1 MGRLPG
7 SLNKKTI
14 ERMKLEEPV
23 ATVEV
28 VAAEPPVGLHEDK
41 TNTAH
46 GTDGTYEEPESGS
59 LLSFVEYN
67 APGGDRWRAEGGAQ
81 LCKDFD
87 IAVAHVNQLEEW
99 HATFAPQEQM
109 WLVLRRIYTVAPL
122 LGESTADD
130 LRRWTAAELA
140 LSLGLDEKIIEGI
153 LSEARLRWRRARV
166 QSGIDRGS
174 DRKEGRS
181 EVRALTTE
189 EVEKLVMRYGFNFIS
204 DEEERRW
211 VANRCRDLEPYLEDE
226 GARSIARNAIQQELH
241 IYFVLDRRIQRLR
254 EIEPAGSDDD
264 IQRKREGIDDRILEL
279 IEARQKAV
287 TSYENTRKTLGDT
300 PAQRK
305 SIGQRMEFHDCMS
318 GVIEA
323 VQEYYSNDNH
333 ALIDGLYTAAEVEL
347 LLKETSLRPAQ
358 YRADVVFG
366 VAEAKIGIWDKEWEL
381 KGFPR
386 ESLRKLLKGFRS
398 GIEAMRAEDGEMT
411 PDMEAEEDAELAV
424 QKVQASEGGG
434 TLGPGMDR
442 PGDAPVHQ
450 GSPMMQV
457 DDVAVI

>member
-14 ERMKLEEPV
+14 ERMKAEEPV
-23 ATVEV
+23 VETVAPEQAV
-28 VAAEPPVGLHEDK
+28 GLQENRTDTTPETYDGAEPLG
-41 TNTAH
+41 
-46 GTDGTYEEPESGS
+46 EPAISHF
-59 LLSFVEYN
+59 SFVEYN

-81 LCKDFD
+81 LCRDFD
-87 IAVAHVNQLEEW
+87 IAVAQATQLEEW

-122 LGESTADD
+122 LGEATSDD
-130 LRRWTAAELA
+130 LRRWNSAELA
-140 LSLGLDEKIIEGI
+140 DALGLDEKIIEGI

-166 QSGIDRGS
+166 QSGIDRS
-174 DRKEGRS
+174 DRKEPTS
-181 EVRALTTE
+181 EARPLTTAD
-189 EVEKLVMRYGFNFIS
+189 VEKLVIRYGFNFIL

-226 GARSIARNAIQQELH
+226 SARSIARNAIQQELN
-241 IYFVLDRRIQRLR
+241 IYFVIDRRIQRLR
-254 EIEPAGSDDD
+254 DIDPQGTPEEIH
-264 IQRKREGIDDRILEL
+264 RKREVVDDKILEL
-279 IEARQKAV
+279 IESRQKAV
-287 TSYENTRKTLGDT
+287 SSYENTRKTLGDT

-323 VQEYYSNDNH
+323 VQEYYSNGNH

-347 LLKETSLRPAQ
+347 LLTETSLRPAQ
-358 YRADVVFG
+358 YRADVVLG
-366 VAEAKIGIWDKEWEL
+366 VAEAKIGLWDKEWEL

-398 GIEAMRAEDGEMT
+398 GIDAMRAEDGKLT

-424 QKVQASEGGG
+424 AKVQAGEGGG

-442 PGDAPVHQ
+442 TADAPVFR
-450 GSPMMQV
+450 GESMQV